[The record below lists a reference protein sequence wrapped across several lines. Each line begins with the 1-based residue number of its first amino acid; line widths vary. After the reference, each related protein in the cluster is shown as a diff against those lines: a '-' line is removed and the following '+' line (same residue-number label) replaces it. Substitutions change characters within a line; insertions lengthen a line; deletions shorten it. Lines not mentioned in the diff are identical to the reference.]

1 MAYIGN
7 KPANKAIVASDLDP
21 AVITGQT
28 ALATSPADTDEF
40 LISDAGTLKRLDASL
55 IGGGGKVLQAIQGT
69 TTSTTSTSSTSF
81 VVTGLTVDI
90 TPAATSSKILLMAC
104 GVLQGGGGVSAV
116 SFFDDNNSE
125 VTGTTNGILYT
136 EETGH
141 RENVSF
147 SFLHSP
153 SSTNE
158 LTYKVCLKNGN
169 GSATHF
175 AGAST
180 KATII
185 AIEIG
190 A

>member
-1 MAYIGN
+1 MSYIGS
-7 KPANKAIVASDLDP
+7 KPANKPVVASDLDP
-21 AVITGQT
+21 TIITGQT
-28 ALATSPADTDEF
+28 ALSAEPASTDEF
-40 LISDAGTLKRLDASL
+40 LISDAGVLKRLDASL
-55 IGGGGKVLQAIQGT
+55 IGGGKVLQVIQGDTTTATT
-69 TTSTTSTSSTSF
+69 TTSTSF
-81 VVTGLTVDI
+81 VSTNLDVDI
-90 TPAATSSKILLMAC
+90 APSATSSKILLMAC

-116 SFFDDNNSE
+116 SFFDNSDSE
-125 VTGTTNGILYT
+125 VTGTTNGVIYT

-141 RENVSF
+141 RENVAF

-153 SSTNE
+153 SSTST
-158 LTYKVCLKNGN
+158 LTYTVCLKNGN
-169 GSATHF
+169 GASTHF